1 MITTAHAVASLR
13 PNAEWSMV
21 ESDVENIVWYT
32 EGVEPLTQA
41 EVTAEI
47 ARLQTAAIAAA
58 QERADAE
65 AERVAARES
74 AAAKL
79 SALGLNEV
87 EINAM
92 MGGV

>member
-1 MITTAHAVASLR
+1 MTKILEVWADTGET
-13 PNAEWSMV
+13 V
-21 ESDVENIVWYT
+21 ERDRTPEEQAQYEADV
-32 EGVEPLTQA
+32 
-41 EVTAEI
+41 
-47 ARLQTAAIAAA
+47 AAA
-58 QERADAE
+58 LAAQQEAEAAE

-74 AAAKL
+74 AVAKL